1 MAELKDFGE
10 SGFYQE
16 RLRGRKSGRLSP
28 RAAVRGPRR
37 EQIYAAH
44 GLIDAGAA
52 DPAQGQLFPTSD
64 MERSIGERAASEG
77 VAQNV
82 VTVRPSGK
90 AKAKGKAQDLPL
102 GAAPGFM
109 PGLTASQKVTA
120 LRTAAEALETTT
132 PMRDIM
138 SRRQFLSDNPVMRKV
153 SNTGESVPVAQGHRA
168 DWYSGVDPE
177 TGQHD
182 LSIPGMAQ
190 KAIGR
195 AAQRQGVSR
204 AAMTRAVAI
213 TSPRNRWDEGLPGQS
228 DYVMPN
234 LESAEGAIR
243 EAQALP
249 ADASSAEITQAAV
262 ASSGRGLPSMSEKA
276 MNVFRS
282 SLRTT
287 DEPQE
292 TGHTVV
298 PAGVEYSDVSSPIEV
313 RQAASQK
320 VPNFE
325 ASLRLSDST
334 QTDKR
339 VAAESWTAD
348 THDLQAIGVPDKY
361 RERKG
366 MYEVAAMS
374 GARQALRDRQ
384 LAPNVQ
390 AGHWEVQR
398 DTTQRSP
405 LGPLFKELPSKA
417 LVENPEITSQ
427 QGNNKPKSGYRSR
440 GESMGLEF

>member
-1 MAELKDFGE
+1 MAELKDLGE
-10 SGFYQE
+10 PGFYQE
-16 RLRGRKSGRLSP
+16 RLRGRKTGRLSP
-28 RAAVRGPRR
+28 RAALRGPRR
-37 EQIYAAH
+37 EAIYAAH

-52 DPAQGQLFPTSD
+52 DPSQGQLFPTSG
-64 MERSIGERAASEG
+64 MERSIAERAADAG
-77 VAQNV
+77 VSSNV
-82 VTVRPSGK
+82 VAVRPS
-90 AKAKGKAQDLPL
+90 KGKAQDIPL

-109 PGLTASQKVTA
+109 PGLSKDQKIRALQTAS
-120 LRTAAEALETTT
+120 EALETKT
-132 PMRDIM
+132 PTRDAM
-138 SRRQFLSDNPVMRKV
+138 SKRQFLSDNPAMREHP
-153 SNTGESVPVAQGHRA
+153 NTGEVVPVSRGHRA
-168 DWYSGVDPE
+168 DWYSGIDPE

-195 AAQRQGVSR
+195 AAQRQNVSR

-213 TSPRNRWDEGLPGQS
+213 TSPRNRWDEGMPGQD

-234 LESAEGAIR
+234 LESGEGAIR
-243 EAQALP
+243 EARSLP
-249 ADASSAEITQAAV
+249 ADASPADVSQAAV
-262 ASSGRGLPSMSEKA
+262 ASSGRGLPAMSEKA
-276 MNVFRS
+276 MYDFRS
-282 SLRTT
+282 GLRTT
-287 DEPQE
+287 GEPQG
-292 TGHTVV
+292 TGPSVV
-298 PAGVEYSDVSSPIEV
+298 PAGVEYSDVGSPIEV

-348 THDLQAIGVPDKY
+348 THDLQAVGVPDKY

-366 MYEVAAMS
+366 MYEFSAMT

-384 LAPNVQ
+384 LPPNVQ
-390 AGHWEVQR
+390 AAHWEVQR

-417 LVENPEITSQ
+417 LVENPEITSS
-427 QGNNKPKSGYRSR
+427 NKDKKPSSGYRSR